1 MTIFSV
7 HSAQIEE
14 LLPQSRIVTFTT
26 DFGLT
31 DHYVGAMKGVILNV
45 NPTVQLV
52 DISNSV
58 QAYDVLDGAIA
69 ISQAY
74 RYFPAET
81 IHLVIVDP
89 GVGTSRRPLLVRT
102 EKHFF
107 LAPDN
112 GVLSFVFEQEKERLQ
127 VRHITA
133 EHYFLQPV
141 SQTFHGRDIFA
152 AIAGRL
158 SKGLNSAAFGEEITD
173 YVHFAAPKPKV
184 LGPNTIKGVVLKV
197 DKFGNL
203 ITNIRPSDLP
213 ALFEEETPPFRIIIG
228 KAEISKMKTAYA
240 QGTPGETFAIL
251 GSMGFLE
258 IATNRGN
265 AARLVGADKGSDVGL
280 VLEGASVK

>member
-1 MTIFSV
+1 VPAPRTI
-7 HSAQIEE
+7 
-14 LLPQSRIVTFTT
+14 TFTT
-26 DFGLT
+26 DFGVT
-31 DHYVGAMKGVILNV
+31 DHYVGAMKGVILNI
-45 NPTVQLV
+45 NPAVQLV

-74 RYFPAET
+74 KYFPSDT

-112 GVLSFVFEQEKERLQ
+112 GVLSFVFEQEQERLQ

-152 AIAGRL
+152 AIAGWL
-158 SKGLNSAAFGEEITD
+158 SKAVDSAAFGEEITD
-173 YVHFAAPKPKV
+173 YVRFAAPKPKAMA
-184 LGPNTIKGVVLKV
+184 PNTLKGVVLKV

-203 ITNIRPSDLP
+203 ITNIRPDDFP
-213 ALFEEETPPFRIIIG
+213 QLFQPEPPPFRIIIG
-228 KAEISKMKTAYA
+228 KSEITKMKTAYA
-240 QGTPGETFAIL
+240 QGTPGETFAII

-258 IATNRGN
+258 VATNRGN
-265 AARLVGADKGSDVGL
+265 AARLVGADKGSDVGV
-280 VLEGASVK
+280 VLEGAQANSGA